1 MERRAGTLMTPPI
14 QNITWED
21 AEEQVVQLVARWT
34 DEDVRTVYGVPTG
47 GVPVAM
53 LCAEM
58 TGWQLVNDPDDID
71 DHTLVVDD
79 LIDTGRTLSAYTGR
93 KRDAMYR
100 KPYSPTDAAPN
111 ATTVDSWLAFPWER
125 DDGDP
130 TDAVVRLLQYIGED
144 PTREGLID
152 TPRRVVKALAEMTT
166 GYGTDI
172 AEILGVQFD
181 VGDVSG
187 TVVLSDIPFTSL
199 CEHHMLPFVG
209 TATVGYVPGEKV
221 VGLSKLARLVDAH
234 ANRLQVQERLTED
247 IASDLD
253 HHLKPDGV
261 GVVIHAHHQ
270 CMSCRGVGKPGAT
283 MTTNSLRGIVAD
295 DPTRRAEFMSIALD
309 A

>member
-1 MERRAGTLMTPPI
+1 MQPDI
-14 QNITWED
+14 IHVTWDD
-21 AEEQVVQLVARWT
+21 AHEQVINLVARWIGH
-34 DEDVRTVYGVPTG
+34 DIQTVYGIPTG

-53 LCAEM
+53 LCAEV
-58 TGWQLVNDPDDID
+58 TGWDLLNSPNDID
-71 DHTLVVDD
+71 DHTLIVDD
-79 LIDTGRTLSAYTGR
+79 LIDTGRTLSAYNGLHC
-93 KRDAMYR
+93 DAMYR
-100 KPYSPTDAAPN
+100 KPYSPTFAAEG

-144 PTREGLID
+144 PTREGLVD

-166 GYGTDI
+166 GYTTDVSS
-172 AEILGVQFD
+172 ILGVQFD
-181 VGDVSG
+181 VGHVTG

-209 TATVGYVPGEKV
+209 TATVGYVPGAKV

-247 IASDLD
+247 IATDLD
-253 HHLKPDGV
+253 DYLQPDGV

-270 CMSCRGVGKPGAT
+270 CMSCRGVSKPGAT
-283 MTTNSLRGIVAD
+283 MTTNALRGIIAN
-295 DPTRRAEFMSIALD
+295 DPTRRTEFMSIALD
-309 A
+309 T

>member
-1 MERRAGTLMTPPI
+1 MTPPI
-14 QNITWED
+14 IKVTWDDAQEEVANI
-21 AEEQVVQLVARWT
+21 VSRWA
-34 DEDVRTVYGVPTG
+34 DHDIRTVYGVPTG

-58 TGWQLVNDPDDID
+58 TGWRILNDPDEID
-71 DHTLVVDD
+71 EHTLVVDD
-79 LIDTGRTLSAYTGR
+79 LIDTGRTLSAYNGVNC
-93 KRDAMYR
+93 DAMYR
-100 KPYSPTDAAPN
+100 KPYSPTNAAQRS
-111 ATTVDSWLAFPWER
+111 TTVDSWLAFPWER

-144 PTREGLID
+144 PTREGLVD
-152 TPRRVVKALAEMTT
+152 TPRRVVKAMAEMTS
-166 GYGTDI
+166 GYKTDI
-172 AEILGVQFD
+172 EQILGVQFD
-181 VGDVSG
+181 VGEVSG

-199 CEHHMLPFVG
+199 CEHHMLPFTG
-209 TATVGYVPGEKV
+209 TATVGYVPGAKV

-253 HHLKPDGV
+253 HHLQPDGV
-261 GVVIHAHHQ
+261 GVVVHAHHQ

-283 MTTNSLRGIVAD
+283 MTTNSLRGIVAN

>member
-1 MERRAGTLMTPPI
+1 MTTPPVI
-14 QNITWED
+14 QITWAD
-21 AEEQVVQLVARWT
+21 AQHEAERIVARWQHHNI
-34 DEDVRTVYGVPTG
+34 ETVYGIPTG

-53 LCAEM
+53 LCAQL
-58 TGWQLVNDPDDID
+58 TGWQLVNNPDDIN

-79 LIDTGRTLSAYTGR
+79 LVDTGRTLSAYTGLNT
-93 KRDAMYR
+93 DAMYR
-100 KPYSPTDAAPN
+100 KPYSPTNAAQDA
-111 ATTVDSWLAFPWER
+111 TEVDSWLAFPWER

-144 PTREGLID
+144 PTREGLMD
-152 TPRRVVKALAEMTT
+152 TPRRVTKALAEMTS
-166 GYGTDI
+166 GYTTNI
-172 AEILGVQFD
+172 ETILGVQFD

-199 CEHHMLPFVG
+199 CEHHMLPFTG
-209 TATVGYVPGEKV
+209 TATVGYVPGAKV
-221 VGLSKLARLVDAH
+221 IGLSKLARLVDAH

-247 IASDLD
+247 IATDLH
-253 HHLKPDGV
+253 HHLQPDGV

-283 MTTNSLRGIVAD
+283 MTTNSLRGIIAD
-295 DPTRRAEFMSIALD
+295 DPTRRREFMSIALD